1 MDINKSVFLNVIKAA
16 VVTFFCGVVLVRA
29 EPSAVTSIS
38 SEHSFAEHVLH
49 AKQDIILIEK
59 YLADISIH
67 TPQELFDILERAD
80 TLLENGTYSV
90 ADSSPVVFLLHGDEA
105 RILFKAQ
112 YENNKSIVD
121 LAAKLSAF
129 NVVDI
134 KVCDIW
140 MQKNNLYS
148 NDLQPFVGIVGNA
161 ITETKRLVT
170 AENYKYF

>member
-1 MDINKSVFLNVIKAA
+1 MDIDKSVFLNVIKVM
-16 VVTFFCGVVLVRA
+16 VVAFFCSAVLARA
-29 EPSAVTSIS
+29 ESSAVTSIPS
-38 SEHSFAEHVLH
+38 DHYFKEHALY

-59 YLADISIH
+59 YLADISVH

-80 TLLENGTYSV
+80 TLLENGTYSL
-90 ADSSPVVFLLHGDEA
+90 ADSSPIVFLLHGDEA

-112 YENNKSIVD
+112 YENNKSVVD

-129 NVVDI
+129 NVVNI

-148 NDLQPFVGIVGNA
+148 SELQPFVGIVGNA
-161 ITETKRLVT
+161 IAETERLVT
-170 AENYKYF
+170 TESYKYF

>member
-1 MDINKSVFLNVIKAA
+1 MDIDKSVFLNVIKAM
-16 VVTFFCGVVLVRA
+16 VVTFFCSAVLVRA
-29 EPSAVTSIS
+29 ESSALTPIS
-38 SEHSFAEHVLH
+38 SEHSFTEHALH
-49 AKQDIILIEK
+49 AKQDVILIEK

-90 ADSSPVVFLLHGDEA
+90 VDSSPVVFLLHGDEA

-112 YENNKSIVD
+112 YENNKPIID

-129 NVVDI
+129 KVVNI

-148 NDLQPFVGIVGNA
+148 SDLQPFVSIVGNA
-161 ITETKRLVT
+161 ITEAERLLTV
-170 AENYKYF
+170 ENYQYF